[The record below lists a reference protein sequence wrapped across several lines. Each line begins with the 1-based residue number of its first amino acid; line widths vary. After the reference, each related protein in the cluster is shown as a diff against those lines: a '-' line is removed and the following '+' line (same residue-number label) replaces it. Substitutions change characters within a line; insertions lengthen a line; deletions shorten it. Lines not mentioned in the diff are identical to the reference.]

1 MEQNTGKLK
10 CVVCSG
16 LSPAESEKCTQCGAE
31 LVEPQ
36 GKDGDPLVA
45 SVIENRFLI
54 IEKIGAG
61 GMGMVYRAEQLSVHR
76 QVAVKILTKWR
87 YSDDVTL
94 AARFQKEAES
104 ASKLTNPHTVTIFD
118 FGVTEDRTLF
128 MTMELID
135 GRSLTGKIK
144 KSGAIEWHEAFSIAE
159 QIADSIAEAH
169 SIGIVHRDLKPDN
182 VMLIKRGGDDDYVKV
197 LDFGIAKV
205 LEKDGTDQLTALTR
219 TGMVF
224 GTPQYMAPE
233 QIRGETILPQTDIY
247 ALGVMIYEM
256 IAGKLPFDSESP
268 MGVLTKHL
276 TEEPRPL
283 GNIND
288 DLPADAVRLVEIAM
302 EKNPEDRFSS
312 MEEMA
317 SQMKRIRES
326 LSRKTPGTATYPET
340 LPKKKKDFSLII
352 PVVLVIAVAVAAV
365 FLWHLRSRRS
375 EESGIMIPTPE
386 LVDQNTAKT
395 EPGNAS
401 SGQKEPDAA
410 VDKKE
415 DRSETE
421 PAPPEGKPTVKTK
434 TVKRTQKKKQPEKTE
449 KTSTGT
455 NDAAG
460 KDDKTGTEKEAAPG
474 DTTAE
479 KDKPAEEKK
488 PGTSEKPE
496 PNKKPAK
503 KKKKATKKKAATDK
517 DEDDKAPKKVR
528 TVKIKPRV
536 FP

>member
-1 MEQNTGKLK
+1 MEQDTGKLK

-16 LSPAESEKCTQCGAE
+16 LSPAGSEKCTQCGAE

-36 GKDGDPLVA
+36 GEDGDPLVA

-76 QVAVKILTKWR
+76 KVAVKILTKWR
-87 YSDDVTL
+87 YSDDATL

-118 FGVTEDRTLF
+118 FGVTEDRNLF
-128 MTMELID
+128 MAMELID
-135 GRSLTGKIK
+135 GQSLTGKIK
-144 KSGAIEWHEAFSIAE
+144 KSGALDWSEAFSIAE

-182 VMLIKRGGDDDYVKV
+182 VMLVKRGDDDDFVKV

-205 LEKDGTDQLTALTR
+205 LEQDGTDQRTALTR

-233 QIRGETILPQTDIY
+233 QIRGERILPQTDIY

-283 GNIND
+283 RNIND

-326 LSRKTPGTATYPET
+326 LSRKTTGTATYPET
-340 LPKKKKDFSLII
+340 LPKKKKDLSLII
-352 PVVLVIAVAVAAV
+352 PVVLVLAVAAAAI
-365 FLWHLRSRRS
+365 FLWHLKSRRR
-375 EESGIMIPTPE
+375 EESDIIIPTPA
-386 LVDQNTAKT
+386 LVDQNTVKPDPEDA
-395 EPGNAS
+395 PA
-401 SGQKEPDAA
+401 GQKMPDAA

-415 DRSETE
+415 DQSEKE
-421 PAPPEGKPTVKTK
+421 PAPPEEKPTVKTK
-434 TVKRTQKKKQPEKTE
+434 TAKRTQKKKQPEKTE

-455 NDAAG
+455 DDAAG
-460 KDDKTGTEKEAAPG
+460 KDDKTGAEKEAAPG

-488 PGTSEKPE
+488 P
-496 PNKKPAK
+496 AK

-517 DEDDKAPKKVR
+517 DDDDKAPKKVR